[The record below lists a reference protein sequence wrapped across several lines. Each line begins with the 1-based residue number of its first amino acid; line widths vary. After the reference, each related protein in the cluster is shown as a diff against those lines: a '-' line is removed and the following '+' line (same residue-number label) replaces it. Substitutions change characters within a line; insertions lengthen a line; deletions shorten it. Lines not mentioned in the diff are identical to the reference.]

1 MIDVERRIFYFNT
14 ALVGSWTQ
22 KTSWLGYHIDSC
34 FSQLIQKFELMK
46 RDGQYISTK
55 CNALSSVDRKDM
67 NNEKEERW
75 LCDSKV
81 GGEVQGLSENRRQLG
96 RINIF
101 LFFLQENAHDVTS
114 CCDGEYGGN
123 GKERD
128 MKCYLM
134 SSHNLGIYLKV
145 YITCICRKVE
155 GQHLRGEDK
164 RWPQLMLLD
173 SSIFLLCP

>member
-55 CNALSSVDRKDM
+55 CNVLSSVDGKDM
-67 NNEKEERW
+67 NNEREERW

-101 LFFLQENAHDVTS
+101 FIFFA
-114 CCDGEYGGN
+114 GECTWCHVLLRWWIWRKWKGTRYEMLPYVFPQSWYIS
-123 GKERD
+123 KSIY
-128 MKCYLM
+128 YLYM
-134 SSHNLGIYLKV
+134 
-145 YITCICRKVE
+145 
-155 GQHLRGEDK
+155 
-164 RWPQLMLLD
+164 
-173 SSIFLLCP
+173 